1 MRIPKKD
8 HIAMCALRAF
18 SQYGYSETT
27 MDVIA
32 DTAQVAKG
40 TLYYHFKTKEDL
52 FYYVNKKGVGML
64 IDRITET
71 IQDESHSVEERLLA
85 VLDEHIRFFYE
96 QQELC
101 LLLLNF
107 TSGNQKRDEI
117 IRVLL
122 ADYFATLEKYLSSL
136 QQKGCIHADLEVH
149 TLASALFGM
158 VGITVIRNMYR
169 GEQESMS
176 EVRSTLVLMCKGMLG
191 IKQ

>member
-1 MRIPKKD
+1 MRMSKKD
-8 HIAMCALRAF
+8 HIALCALRAF

-71 IQDESHSVEERLLA
+71 IQDETHSVEERLLA

-117 IRVLL
+117 IRCLL
-122 ADYFATLEKYLSSL
+122 ADYFATLEKYLTSL
-136 QQKGCIHADLEVH
+136 QQQGYIHAELEIH

-169 GEQESMS
+169 GEQESIPEM
-176 EVRSTLVLMCKGMLG
+176 RNTLVQMCRGMLG
-191 IKQ
+191 I